1 MSEST
6 ALATIRL
13 SVVGDAGRVDLA
25 VPRWADVGAVAAG
38 FRDQTGSGPVL
49 LSTATGRALDPTTSV
64 HAARLEHGD
73 LLVAVDA
80 DAAPVSTAPTGRGS
94 RGRRAQPAA
103 PATSTVA
110 PLPALAPPT
119 DRAARS
125 ATGSVVARLAP
136 GAVAVAGLLAATAGA
151 LTGGT
156 AADAASGALAL
167 VVLAVAGIVGL
178 RVPAGAHDRAWLSVV
193 PLLLA
198 AAVVLQLPPGQAGA
212 TTLAVTVAGLAVAC
226 GSAALRAAVPGVAD
240 EELAVQLVAGVGV
253 ALLATVTLLADWST
267 TTLAALVLLAAVL
280 GARLLPSF
288 VVDVPDHVLVDL
300 QRLAVTA
307 WTAREQPRRS
317 FRGVVR
323 EDDVRAVALRALRLV
338 GAATVVCSLLVAAS
352 GAWLLLAPTDG
363 ARDVGA
369 TLVCAATGAALVLS
383 GRTLR
388 AQQARRWQRTTGTA
402 LLLAT
407 AASLLLEVGD
417 DARVAG
423 ATVAVLLGL
432 VLALVARSAGR
443 GWTSVWWSR
452 SAEIAE
458 GLAFVA
464 VVGAFPLVSGL
475 FDWMRVLTSS

>member
-1 MSEST
+1 M
-6 ALATIRL
+6 
-13 SVVGDAGRVDLA
+13 
-25 VPRWADVGAVAAG
+25 
-38 FRDQTGSGPVL
+38 
-49 LSTATGRALDPTTSV
+49 
-64 HAARLEHGD
+64 
-73 LLVAVDA
+73 
-80 DAAPVSTAPTGRGS
+80 
-94 RGRRAQPAA
+94 
-103 PATSTVA
+103 
-110 PLPALAPPT
+110 
-119 DRAARS
+119 
-125 ATGSVVARLAP
+125 
-136 GAVAVAGLLAATAGA
+136 
-151 LTGGT
+151 
-156 AADAASGALAL
+156 
-167 VVLAVAGIVGL
+167 
-178 RVPAGAHDRAWLSVV
+178 
-193 PLLLA
+193 
-198 AAVVLQLPPGQAGA
+198 
-212 TTLAVTVAGLAVAC
+212 
-226 GSAALRAAVPGVAD
+226 
-240 EELAVQLVAGVGV
+240 
-253 ALLATVTLLADWST
+253 
-267 TTLAALVLLAAVL
+267 
-280 GARLLPSF
+280 
-288 VVDVPDHVLVDL
+288 
-300 QRLAVTA
+300 
-307 WTAREQPRRS
+307 
-317 FRGVVR
+317 
-323 EDDVRAVALRALRLV
+323 
-338 GAATVVCSLLVAAS
+338 CSLLVAAS

>member
-94 RGRRAQPAA
+94 RGRRAQPAPSTPA
-103 PATSTVA
+103 PPVVS
-110 PLPALAPPT
+110 PPT

-125 ATGSVVARLAP
+125 TTGSVVARLAP
-136 GAVAVAGLLAATAGA
+136 AAVAVAGLLAATAGA
-151 LTGGT
+151 LAGGP

-198 AAVVLQLPPGQAGA
+198 AAVVLQLPPAQAGA

-253 ALLATVTLLADWST
+253 ALVATVSLLSDWST

-338 GAATVVCSLLVAAS
+338 GAATGVCSLLVAAS
-352 GAWLLLAPTDG
+352 GAWLLLGPADG

-388 AQQARRWQRTTGTA
+388 ATQARRWQRTTGTA

>member
-94 RGRRAQPAA
+94 RSRRASSTAQHTA
-103 PATSTVA
+103 PVV
-110 PLPALAPPT
+110 LAPPT
-119 DRAARS
+119 ERT
-125 ATGSVVARLAP
+125 ATGAVIARLAP

-151 LTGGT
+151 TTGGA

-178 RVPAGAHDRAWLSVV
+178 RVPAGAHDRAWLAVV

-198 AAVVLQLPPGQAGA
+198 AAVVLQLPASQPGG

-240 EELAVQLVAGVGV
+240 EELAVQLVAGIGV
-253 ALLATVTLLADWST
+253 ALLATVSLLSDWST

-388 AQQARRWQRTTGTA
+388 ATQARRWQRTTGTA

-423 ATVAVLLGL
+423 ATAAVLLGL